1 MVRRVMFA
9 LLVSAGVLSWTGT
22 ARALSA
28 PTGRAIVEVYPGPDA
43 LKNALASA
51 NSGDVINIHA
61 GVYPE
66 HVTINTSNLTLRSA
80 GDGEVTVDGA
90 CSTPTTVDVRADGT
104 TIRGLRVVGAG
115 QNSAVEINF
124 RQVATGR

>member
-43 LKNALASA
+43 LKKALASA
-51 NSGDVINIHA
+51 NSGDVLNIHA

-66 HVTINTSNLTLRSA
+66 HVTINTSNLTLRAA
-80 GDGEVTVDGA
+80 GDGEVTVDGT
-90 CSTPTTVDVRADGT
+90 CSTPVTVDVRADGT
-104 TIRGLRVVGAG
+104 AIRGLRGLAPCRISRFESNV
-115 QNSAVEINF
+115 
-124 RQVATGR
+124 